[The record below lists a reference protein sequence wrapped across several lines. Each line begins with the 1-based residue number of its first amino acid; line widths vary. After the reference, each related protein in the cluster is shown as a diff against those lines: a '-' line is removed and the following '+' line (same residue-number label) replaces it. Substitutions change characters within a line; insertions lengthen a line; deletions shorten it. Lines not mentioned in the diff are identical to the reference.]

1 MAAIAQKMQKIEE
14 ASRIRSEQTNNFI
27 VTTKEALDAKMET
40 HEEKREA
47 YINELRARLKDHLEG
62 VEKTRSDFFNYIKAL
77 FLGLTYKSTVAT
89 FLYFFESQSYTRY
102 IFTGFTKSAPTYPIF
117 SLAFWIKLWKKEW
130 VSFLNSLRY
139 HPLSYFCV
147 TVGRNPAD

>member
-1 MAAIAQKMQKIEE
+1 MSPSSQSLEASKMAAIAQKMQKIEE

-62 VEKTRSDFFNYIKAL
+62 VEKTRSDCLHSKRAASVSRL
-77 FLGLTYKSTVAT
+77 F
-89 FLYFFESQSYTRY
+89 R
-102 IFTGFTKSAPTYPIF
+102 
-117 SLAFWIKLWKKEW
+117 
-130 VSFLNSLRY
+130 
-139 HPLSYFCV
+139 
-147 TVGRNPAD
+147 